1 MMAGEIDLA
10 KQEAQQYLATVPGAN
25 RAEVEQWISSLR

>member
-10 KQEAQQYLATVPGAN
+10 KQEAQRYLATDPGAD
-25 RAEVEQWISSLR
+25 RAEVEKWISSLR